1 MARCPICGRNYA
13 DTVRVCSTCGARL
26 AGSNAS
32 STHERIPV
40 QGNGYQQPA
49 AQMPPVQRKP
59 IKQNAGVFNII
70 FSAIVPLYGIIMYF
84 SWKKTRPKAAKQVLI
99 AALIA
104 LALALITQI
113 PTVSRPNTNTLMSSP
128 APTIP
133 TYSISS
139 PSPNLSPVTPS
150 STPSPSSDTPKLAA
164 GDQVAFDQFL
174 DDVGLALAPS
184 FSNSACYVT
193 RLSSGLIH
201 CMEYVYEG
209 DTVVIM
215 EELVACNMDNYTD
228 EGIQSLKDLYQ
239 ELADS
244 AKTLS
249 CASVQTSYSDNW
261 FFFQSTIRDLD
272 SPENIAAA
280 KRAGLLE
287 VEDGTQQ
294 ISISITEEY
303 LLSEGYLKR

>member
-1 MARCPICGRNYA
+1 MARCPICGKSYA

-32 STHERIPV
+32 GTRESVPV

-49 AQMPPVQRKP
+49 AQTPPVQRKP
-59 IKQNAGVFNII
+59 VKQNAGVFNII
-70 FSAIVPLYGIIMYF
+70 FSAIIPLYGIIMYF

-104 LALALITQI
+104 LALALIVQI
-113 PTVSRPNTNTLMSSP
+113 PTVSRPDTNTLMSSP

-133 TYSISS
+133 TFSISS
-139 PSPNLSPVTPS
+139 HSPTLSPVT
-150 STPSPSSDTPKLAA
+150 PSSDTPKLAA
-164 GDQVAFDQFL
+164 GDQAAFDQFL
-174 DDVGLALAPS
+174 DDVGLALEPS

-193 RLSSGLIH
+193 RMSSGLIH

-215 EELVACNMDNYTD
+215 EELVACNMNNYTD
-228 EGIQSLKDLYQ
+228 EGIQSLEDLYQ

-249 CASVQTSYSDNW
+249 CASVQTSYSGNW
-261 FFFQSTIRDLD
+261 FIFQSTIRDLD

-287 VEDGTQQ
+287 VEDGVQQ